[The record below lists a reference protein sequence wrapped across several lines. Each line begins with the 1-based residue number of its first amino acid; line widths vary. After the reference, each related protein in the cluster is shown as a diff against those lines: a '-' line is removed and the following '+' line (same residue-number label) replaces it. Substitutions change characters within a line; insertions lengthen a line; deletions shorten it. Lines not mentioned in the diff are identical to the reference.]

1 MCARQFGLSS
11 NPAAAAQATN
21 LLYQIERDTQLL
33 GLCARRACALGADC
47 LFEAGARARAIKSCA
62 TNILH
67 FALRENSGSLSVV
80 ASNCSIEQT
89 TYALDANN

>member
-11 NPAAAAQATN
+11 NPAAAAAAQATN

-47 LFEAGARARAIKSCA
+47 LFEAGARARHQKLRNQHPPLCSTRKLWLFERGRIKLF
-62 TNILH
+62 N
-67 FALRENSGSLSVV
+67 
-80 ASNCSIEQT
+80 
-89 TYALDANN
+89 